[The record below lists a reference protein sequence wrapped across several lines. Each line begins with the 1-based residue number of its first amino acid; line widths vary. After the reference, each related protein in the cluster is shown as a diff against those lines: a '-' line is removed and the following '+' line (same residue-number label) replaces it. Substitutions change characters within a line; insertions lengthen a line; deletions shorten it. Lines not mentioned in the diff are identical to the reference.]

1 MNWRPLLLLVIIFF
15 TLMSLGVLTHLYLAY
30 QPSLAP
36 TPTILRNDQPTD
48 STIVSNLPNAY
59 VGNFLQED
67 SSYYHIRVLNSTFL
81 HHPSR
86 NYYGD
91 TAPSHLQTIWK
102 LFLGKGKTKVGAEEK
117 IWKGAGW
124 TGQPLLVAENGQKY
138 LLQGAYDH
146 HLKKI
151 EAATGKVVWQY
162 KFDDV
167 IKGTG
172 SIWINHEADSLEDF
186 ALILQ
191 GSRAG
196 KSLYA
201 STVPSFRAISLLTGR
216 DRWQLSSTQTHSY
229 SRDVDASAL
238 IWNDT
243 AYIGLENS
251 IFTILNPNPQQAA
264 LRQGLL
270 QPQIYR
276 QQDTLYQ
283 AADRISHQRNLVTE
297 ASPTLLG
304 KRIYI
309 SSGAGRVWGYHLEK
323 DSLDWMYF
331 TGADMDGTPVVT
343 ADSCLL
349 VPIEKQYITG
359 TGGVLKLDPSLP
371 PQQAAQWYF
380 PTPDFEFATWQG
392 GVIGSVAVN
401 CHYKEAEEP
410 NMAAFVGID
419 GMLYVVNTDL
429 VVDSLLAPSFD
440 TSIYLPRPSL
450 LFKYYVGPSIATP
463 IWVGN
468 QLMVATSKGISRFEW
483 LTDQSTFVFKEKVAI
498 RCESTP
504 VVDQGRMY
512 VASRD
517 GYLYCL
523 GKVDSSQIMP
533 SMIVPPQ

>member
-1 MNWRPLLLLVIIFF
+1 MNWRPLLLSLIIFF
-15 TLMSLGVLTHLYLAY
+15 TVMSLGVLTHLYLASK
-30 QPSLAP
+30 PNIPPAP
-36 TPTILRNDQPTD
+36 TLLTNDQGRD
-48 STIVSNLPNAY
+48 SSTTLTFPDAHI
-59 VGNFLQED
+59 GNFLQDD

-81 HHPSR
+81 HKPSR

-102 LFLGKGKTKVGAEEK
+102 LFLGKGTTKVGAVEK
-117 IWKGAGW
+117 TWKGAGW
-124 TGQPLLVAENGQKY
+124 TGQPLLVVENGQKY

-172 SIWINHEADSLEDF
+172 SIWINHQADSLEDF

-201 STVPSFRAISLLTGR
+201 TTVPSFRAISLLTGR
-216 DRWQLSSTQTHSY
+216 DRWQLNSVQTHSY

-238 IWNDT
+238 LWNDT

-251 IFTILNPNPQQAA
+251 IFTLLNPDPQQAT
-264 LRQGLL
+264 LRQGLQ

-283 AADRISHQRNLVTE
+283 AVDRITHQRNLVTE

-304 KRIYI
+304 KRVYI

-349 VPIEKQYITG
+349 ITVEKQYITG
-359 TGGVLKLDPSLP
+359 RGGVLKLDPSLP

-380 PTPDFEFATWQG
+380 PTSDFEFASWQG
-392 GVIGSVAVN
+392 GVVGSVAVN
-401 CHYKEAEEP
+401 CHYKQEGEP

-419 GMLYVVNTDL
+419 GMLYVVDTDTL
-429 VVDSLLAPSFD
+429 VDDFSMPTFD
-440 TSIYLPRPSL
+440 TSLYLPCPQL
-450 LFKYYVGPSIATP
+450 LFKHYVGPSIATP
-463 IWVGN
+463 IWVGK
-468 QLMVATSKGISRFEW
+468 QLIVATSKGISRFEW
-483 LTDQSTFVFKEKVAI
+483 QAAGHTFIFKEKIAI

-504 VVDQGRMY
+504 VVDQGRLY
-512 VASRD
+512 IASRN

-523 GKVDSSQIMP
+523 GKVDSSQITTPIITP
-533 SMIVPPQ
+533 SQ

>member
-1 MNWRPLLLLVIIFF
+1 MNWRRLLLSLIIFL
-15 TLMSLGVLTHLYLAY
+15 TVMSLGVLTHLYLASK
-30 QPSLAP
+30 PRFP
-36 TPTILRNDQPTD
+36 PPPTIHTNNHSVD
-48 STIVSNLPNAY
+48 SAIVYKIPDAY

-81 HHPSR
+81 HNPTR

-102 LFLGKGKTKVGAEEK
+102 LFLGTGTTKVGAEEK
-117 IWKGAGW
+117 VWKGAGW
-124 TGQPLLVAENGQKY
+124 TGQPLLVVENGQKY

-172 SIWINHEADSLEDF
+172 SIWINHQADSLEDF
-186 ALILQ
+186 ALVLQ

-196 KSLYA
+196 RSLYA
-201 STVPSFRAISLLTGR
+201 TTVPSFRAISLLTGR
-216 DRWQLSSTQTHSY
+216 ARWQLNSVATHSY

-243 AYIGLENS
+243 VYIGLENS
-251 IFTILNPNPQQAA
+251 IFTILNPDPQQAT
-264 LRQGLL
+264 LRQGLH

-276 QQDTLYQ
+276 QKDTLYR

-304 KRIYI
+304 KRVYI

-349 VPIEKQYITG
+349 ITIEKQYITG
-359 TGGVLKLDPSLP
+359 RGGVLKLDPSLP
-371 PQQAAQWYF
+371 AQQAAQWYF
-380 PTPDFEFATWQG
+380 PTSDVEFASWQG
-392 GVIGSVAVN
+392 GVVGSVAVN
-401 CHYKEAEEP
+401 CHYKQEGAP

-429 VVDSLLAPSFD
+429 VVDSLLTPSFD
-440 TSIYLPRPSL
+440 TSIYLPQPQL
-450 LFKYYVGPSIATP
+450 VYKHAVGPSIATP
-463 IWVGN
+463 IWVGK
-468 QLMVATSKGISRFEW
+468 QLIVATSKAISRFEW
-483 LTDQSTFVFKEKVAI
+483 QSTDNTFLFKEKVAI

-504 VVDQGRMY
+504 IVDQGRLY
-512 VASRD
+512 VASRN

-523 GKVDSSQIMP
+523 GEVDSSQLM
-533 SMIVPPQ
+533 VAPPTQ